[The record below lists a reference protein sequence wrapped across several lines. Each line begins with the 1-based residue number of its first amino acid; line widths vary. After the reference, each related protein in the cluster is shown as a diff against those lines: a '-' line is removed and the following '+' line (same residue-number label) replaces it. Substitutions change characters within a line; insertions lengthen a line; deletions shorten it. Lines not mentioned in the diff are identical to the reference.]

1 MKLGVLTAIAA
12 SLMLG
17 AAQAAPATVAF
28 VGDSMADGLWGAFF
42 RLTGNQHCSPDEL
55 SLIREARN
63 GSCLARPDHFDWNS
77 ELDGIIA
84 KTPPALVFASIGL
97 NDGQDL
103 VLADKSKLRL
113 RRAALVSPYRE
124 NRD

>member
-55 SLIREARN
+55 ALIRDARN
-63 GSCLARPDHFDWNS
+63 GTGLARPDHFDWNA
-77 ELDGIIA
+77 ELDAVVA
-84 KTPPALVFASIGL
+84 KSTPALMFASIGL
-97 NDGQDL
+97 NDEQDMIL
-103 VLADKSKLRL
+103 PDKT
-113 RRAALVSPYRE
+113 
-124 NRD
+124 